1 MRFGEEDVV
10 RHKLVRRIVA
20 AYNEHAQRH
29 GAGAAPGEASLMA
42 WSARLMPSSGLDIEV
57 LGIDLLVP
65 DAPTA
70 LEVRELCVLALASAG
85 IEEGHMAVEFVDEE
99 RIQVLNREYREH
111 RQRRRTCS
119 RSGSTR
125 TATPA
130 GPRELGDIV
139 ICPEH
144 TTDLREAVVHGTLH
158 LTGMDHEVDDGE
170 MLALQSEL
178 MRWVR

>member
-1 MRFGEEDVV
+1 MM
-10 RHKLVRRIVA
+10 A
-20 AYNEHAQRH
+20 T
-29 GAGAAPGEASLMA
+29 EA
-42 WSARLMPSSGLDIEV
+42 LDIEV

-85 IEEGHMAVEFVDEE
+85 IEEGHMAVEFVDAE
-99 RIQVLNREYREH
+99 RIHELNREYRDKDAPTDVLSFGVDED
-111 RQRRRTCS
+111 
-119 RSGSTR
+119 GD
-125 TATPA
+125 PA

-144 TTDLREAVVHGTLH
+144 TVDLREAIVHGTLH

-170 MLALQSEL
+170 MLALQAEL

>member
-1 MRFGEEDVV
+1 M
-10 RHKLVRRIVA
+10 
-20 AYNEHAQRH
+20 
-29 GAGAAPGEASLMA
+29 
-42 WSARLMPSSGLDIEV
+42 SASGLDIEV

-85 IEEGHMAVEFVDEE
+85 IEDGHMAVEFVDAE
-99 RIQVLNREYREH
+99 RIQALNREYREIDKP
-111 RQRRRTCS
+111 TDVLS
-119 RSGSTR
+119 FGVDEDGDS
-125 TATPA
+125 A

-144 TTDLREAVVHGTLH
+144 TSDLREAVVHGTLH

-170 MLALQSEL
+170 MLALQAEL

>member
-1 MRFGEEDVV
+1 MS
-10 RHKLVRRIVA
+10 
-20 AYNEHAQRH
+20 
-29 GAGAAPGEASLMA
+29 AS
-42 WSARLMPSSGLDIEV
+42 SLDIEV

-70 LEVRELCVLALASAG
+70 LEVRELCVLALASAR
-85 IEEGHMAVEFVDEE
+85 IEEGHMAVEFVDAE
-99 RIQVLNREYREH
+99 RIQTLNREYR
-111 RQRRRTCS
+111 S
-119 RSGSTR
+119 ID
-125 TATPA
+125 TPTDVLSFGVDEDGDSA

-144 TTDLREAVVHGTLH
+144 TSDLREAVVHGTLH

-170 MLALQSEL
+170 MLALQAEL